1 MSQSLYTPGK
11 SSSWTG
17 RKTDHTDYL
26 YQKVEPIDLSVDT
39 LHPSHV
45 ILLGYGVDE
54 GIHRNQGRVGASQGP
69 DAIRDRLGKLA
80 YHHATSIQDGGD
92 IHNSVDLEQCQD
104 QLAHAVAQICSHK
117 ATPIVLGGGHDI
129 AYGHFKGLAAAYP
142 DARIGI
148 INFDAHLDYREP
160 NPDGTSGTP
169 FYQILN
175 EYDAGYLAIGIQKA
189 SNHKRMWDAVL
200 DKGARIIQLNK
211 CDRLSSIKDELDE
224 FISDFDAIY
233 ITVDMDGFSS
243 AYSPGVSAPNPIGLT
258 PIFVMETIQYICTQS
273 EVISLDIAETNPTYD
288 RDQSTA
294 RLAASIVYS
303 FIDYA
308 YLKLQ

>member
-1 MSQSLYTPGK
+1 MSQSLYSPGK

-26 YQKVEPIDLSVDT
+26 YQRVEPIDLSIDT
-39 LHPSHV
+39 LHPGHV
-45 ILLGYGVDE
+45 VLLGYGVDE
-54 GIHRNQGRVGASQGP
+54 GIRRNQGRIGASLGP

-80 YHHATSIQDGGD
+80 YHHTTSILDGGD
-92 IHNSVDLEQCQD
+92 IHNSADLEHCQD
-104 QLAHAVAQICSHK
+104 QLAHAVANICSHQ
-117 ATPIVLGGGHDI
+117 AIPVVLGGGHDI
-129 AYGHFKGLAAAYP
+129 AYGHFKGLAAAHP

-160 NPDGTSGTP
+160 SPEGTSGTP

-189 SNHKRMWDAVL
+189 SNHKRMWDAAL
-200 DKGARIIQLNK
+200 DKGARIIPLTK
-211 CDRLSSIKDELDE
+211 CDRLPSIKEDLEA
-224 FISDFDAIY
+224 FISGYDAIY

-258 PIFVMETIQYICTQS
+258 PIFVLETIQHICSLTK
-273 EVISLDIAETNPTYD
+273 VISLDIAETNPTYE

-303 FIDYA
+303 FIDHN
-308 YLKLQ
+308 YLNKL